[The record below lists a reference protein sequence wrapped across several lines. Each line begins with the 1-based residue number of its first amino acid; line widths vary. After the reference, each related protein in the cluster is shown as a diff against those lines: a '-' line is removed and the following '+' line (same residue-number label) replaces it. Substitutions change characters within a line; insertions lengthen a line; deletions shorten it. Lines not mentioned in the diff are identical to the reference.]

1 MVPPKKSVKMDLNS
15 FLNDES
21 FGESWAE
28 EEVDLEKI
36 NIPIQSGRPSALSPM
51 EGFGGGGKGSRLDP
65 SLAPERSER
74 VQYDIPNHPPY
85 RAVINNL
92 PWDVME
98 DGIKAWFEDGLNRP
112 GAVEDVAAPRD
123 YNEPTRLKGF
133 AFVTL
138 CDRDA
143 LEASLKF
150 NATKL
155 NERMVY
161 VSVAAPQRGGFRG
174 GDRMGGFDDIDWSGA
189 RGSAFQGSRRE
200 EPDLD
205 WGVARGSGFHPSADR
220 GPRRE
225 EIDIDWSSA
234 RGSGFQESKPRR
246 EEPDLDWNAVRGSGF
261 HPSADRKPRREE
273 PDLDWGAVRGSNFA
287 QRPSRT
293 ERKPRDEPELD
304 WGGARGSRFGQRSN
318 SRKTTQQKAAKSPVA
333 AEDAPKIQKS
343 AFDVLSTEDDEEQ
356 TTETESAPK
365 TKQDDV
371 AALEESTSKLTVKDD
386 DEEWETVGKK

>member
-36 NIPIQSGRPSALSPM
+36 NIPIQSGRPQGIAPM
-51 EGFGGGGKGSRLDP
+51 ESFGGGKGSRLDP
-65 SLAPERSER
+65 SLVPERSER
-74 VQYDIPNHPPY
+74 SERMQYDIPNHPPY

-92 PWDVME
+92 PWDVQE
-98 DGIKAWFEDGLNRP
+98 DGIKAWFEDGLQRP

-161 VSVAAPQRGGFRG
+161 VSVAAPPKGGYHG
-174 GDRMGGFDDIDWSGA
+174 GDRMGGFDDMDWGAA
-189 RGSAFQGSRRE
+189 RGSAFQSSNRRE
-200 EPDLD
+200 E
-205 WGVARGSGFHPSADR
+205 V
-220 GPRRE
+220 
-225 EIDIDWSSA
+225 DIDWSSA
-234 RGSGFQESKPRR
+234 RGSGFEERRPRR
-246 EEPDLDWNAVRGSGF
+246 EEPNIDWSSARGSGF
-261 HPSADRKPRREE
+261 EERKPRREE
-273 PDLDWGAVRGSNFA
+273 PVIDWSSARGSQFTER
-287 QRPSRT
+287 QPRV
-293 ERKPRDEPELD
+293 ERKPRDEPNLD
-304 WGGARGSRFGQRSN
+304 WGVARGAKFGQRSN
-318 SRKTTQQKAAKSPVA
+318 SRNTTKTQGSATKASGSV
-333 AEDAPKIQKS
+333 EETPKIKKS
-343 AFDVLSTEDDEEQ
+343 AYAVLSTEDDDEEAPETEDSTPKPKQDEVAELSQ
-356 TTETESAPK
+356 TTA
-365 TKQDDV
+365 
-371 AALEESTSKLTVKDD
+371 KLSVGDD
-386 DEEWETVGKK
+386 DDQEWETVGKKSTQ